1 MNGDPRQSGVHDS
14 DSVVRTHFPASVDA
28 GQDEPIFCR
37 PEAFQYFLQQMPVLW
52 STSGLIRA
60 AIAVSMHALDDVRPQ
75 QTLNAIHGLSQRVK
89 AAAASPRP
97 CDLHAA
103 LHRVL
108 FEEDG
113 YAGDSDKYYHA
124 LNSYLPAVINSRR
137 GLPITLGLLYKA
149 VGEGAGL
156 TIAGVN
162 APGHFLVRVRL
173 ERGWQIVDPFYRG
186 EFLSREQVFDRLD
199 RIAQR
204 LLPRSDELLAA
215 PTHLQWLYRVIGN
228 LRQLFTS
235 EDRRDDLAAM
245 NELLAALRQS
255 QS

>member
-1 MNGDPRQSGVHDS
+1 MMTRETSLE
-14 DSVVRTHFPASVDA
+14 
-28 GQDEPIFCR
+28 EPIFCR
-37 PEAFQYFLQQMPVLW
+37 MEAYQYFLEQMPALW
-52 STSGLIRA
+52 TTTGLVRA

-75 QTLNAIHGLSQRVK
+75 RTLDQIQCLSDRVR
-89 AAAASPRP
+89 ARADGSRP
-97 CDLHAA
+97 DDLHLA
-103 LHRVL
+103 LHQVL
-108 FEEDG
+108 FDEEG
-113 YAGDSDKYYHA
+113 FAGDSDKYYHA

-149 VGEGAGL
+149 VGEAAGL

-173 ERGWQIVDPFYRG
+173 QQGWQIVDPFYRG
-186 EFLSREQVFDRLD
+186 ELLSRERVFERLD

>member
-1 MNGDPRQSGVHDS
+1 MNGDPRQIGRHETDSAARS
-14 DSVVRTHFPASVDA
+14 DSSTALDA
-28 GQDEPIFCR
+28 CLNEPIYCR
-37 PEAFQYFLQQMPVLW
+37 REAFQYFLQQMPILW
-52 STSGLIRA
+52 STNGLIRA
-60 AIAVSMHALDDVRPQ
+60 AIAVSMHALDDIHPQ
-75 QTLNAIHGLSQRVK
+75 YTLDQIHGLSQRVR
-89 AAAASPRP
+89 AAAASSRA

-103 LHRVL
+103 LHGVL
-108 FEEDG
+108 FDEEG
-113 YAGDSDKYYHA
+113 FAGDSDKYYHA

-186 EFLSREQVFDRLD
+186 EFLSRDQVFERLD

-255 QS
+255 QA